1 MNISGVFGFLIY
13 LIIMGIT
20 IAAITLFSIFAIDI
34 VMTYM
39 PAQRRER
46 ELQRHAAV
54 LQQATRRKLSTRRP
68 VSPCRYRYSKPTKS
82 ATLTN
87 YHSD

>member
-34 VMTYM
+34 VITYM
-39 PAQRRER
+39 PAHRRER
-46 ELQRHAAV
+46 EMQRHAAV

-68 VSPCRYRYSKPTKS
+68 VSPCRYRCKPTKS
-82 ATLTN
+82 AASIN

>member
-1 MNISGVFGFLIY
+1 MSISGVFGFLIY
-13 LIIMGIT
+13 LIIMGIA
-20 IAAITLFSIFAIDI
+20 IAAITLFAIFVMDI
-34 VMTYM
+34 VITYM

-46 ELQRHAAV
+46 EMQRHAAI

-82 ATLTN
+82 AASIN

>member
-13 LIIMGIT
+13 LIIMGIA
-20 IAAITLFSIFAIDI
+20 IAAITLFAIFAIDI
-34 VMTYM
+34 VITYM
-39 PAQRRER
+39 PARRRER
-46 ELQRHAAV
+46 EMQQHAAI

-82 ATLTN
+82 AASIN